1 MIIFGTARTI
11 LAGAA
16 LLTLAGCAS
25 FSADGGLND
34 VSKMTQERVGFPV
47 ARTNSETSPESAKR
61 VEQLLAA
68 PLTVEAAVELALLN
82 NRGLQANLDELGI
95 AEAEFVQTGRMRNPG
110 FSFSR
115 LRTGEDVE
123 IERSIGFDLAGL
135 LTMPIRTRIARQRFE
150 FAKLAAASQSVEL
163 AHEARRAYFEAIAAT
178 QQVAYLRM
186 AQESAEAGATLAQRM
201 AQVGNWSKLDQ
212 SRQQAFYAEVTA
224 QLARSGQQAL
234 AARERLTRVLGLWG
248 PSAQFKLPD
257 RLPDLPAAPRE
268 VRDVEAQALNGRL
281 DMLAA
286 RRELDSMASSLG
298 LTRGTRFI
306 NVLDAGYH
314 NKSETGAPRGNGY
327 EVSLEVPLFD
337 WGGARVSSAQARYNQ
352 AVNRIADAAITSR
365 SRAREAHAGYLT
377 AYDVARHYRDELVP
391 LRRQISDEVLLRYN
405 GMLLSVFELLAD
417 SREQVS
423 VVNAAIEAQRDFWI
437 ADTDLNAALMG
448 SGSVPRAAQA
458 GTEPASAPQGH

>member
-1 MIIFGTARTI
+1 MTVPR
-11 LAGAA
+11 LAKTTLAA
-16 LLTLAGCAS
+16 VAALTLAGCAS
-25 FSADGGLND
+25 FSSDGGFDD
-34 VSKMTQERVGFPV
+34 VGAMTRERVGVPV
-47 ARTNSETSPESAKR
+47 KRAASAPSPESVQR
-61 VEQLLAA
+61 IDQLLAA
-68 PLTVEAAVELALLN
+68 PLTVESAVELALLN
-82 NRGLQANLDELGI
+82 NRALQAELGELGV
-95 AEAEFVQTGRMRNPG
+95 AEAEFVQAGRLRNPG

-123 IERSIGFDLAGL
+123 IERSVGFDLAGL
-135 LTMPIRTRIARQRFE
+135 LTMPVRTRIAGQRFE
-150 FAKLAAASQSVEL
+150 FAKLSAAAQSVAL
-163 AHEARRAYFEAIAAT
+163 AHEARRAYFEAIAAS
-178 QQVAYLRM
+178 QQTSYLRM

-212 SRQQAFYAEVTA
+212 SRQQAFYAEITA
-224 QLARSGQQAL
+224 QLARSQQQKL

-248 PSAQFKLPD
+248 PQAQFKLPD

-268 VRDVEAQALNGRL
+268 TRDVEAQALNGRL
-281 DMLAA
+281 DVLAA

-337 WGGARVSSAQARYNQ
+337 WGGVRVATAQVRYDQ
-352 AVNRIADAAITSR
+352 AVNRLADIAVTSR
-365 SRAREAHAGYLT
+365 SHAREAHAAYLT
-377 AYDVARHYRDELVP
+377 AYDVAKHYRDELVP

-405 GMLLSVFELLAD
+405 GMLVSVFELLAD

-423 VVNAAIEAQRDFWI
+423 VVSAAIEAQRDFWI
-437 ADTDLNAALMG
+437 ADTDLNAALTG
-448 SGSVPRAAQA
+448 SGSIPRAA
-458 GTEPASAPQGH
+458 GPASTPAAAPQGH